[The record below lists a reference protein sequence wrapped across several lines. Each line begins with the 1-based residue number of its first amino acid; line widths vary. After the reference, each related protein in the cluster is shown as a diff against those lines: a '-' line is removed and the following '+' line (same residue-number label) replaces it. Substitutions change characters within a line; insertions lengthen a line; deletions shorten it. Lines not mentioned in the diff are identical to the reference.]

1 MWDGFCSISSCICGR
16 ERIGCRGRAA
26 TGGASVRAN
35 WPERCT
41 GGRRAS
47 EALGHGNRD
56 IFFPLIVQDAA
67 VSGGL
72 ESLPRFFGLW
82 LPGALAKPGSWEGT
96 VRYRGRNNFLENR

>member
-16 ERIGCRGRAA
+16 ERIGCRGQAA

-67 VSGGL
+67 VSLGFGFQGRWRSLARGKALCDIAGGTT
-72 ESLPRFFGLW
+72 
-82 LPGALAKPGSWEGT
+82 SWKTGD
-96 VRYRGRNNFLENR
+96 VAV